1 MEQKELLKNITG
13 TVCVVGLA
21 FSAMSFNGTQ
31 IVDAISDYPV
41 ANYGSFDEQSH
52 NSTINIPLLDSNN
65 IYLQGKMTKL
75 EKEARELFGYMREAT
90 KEESASVNNYIK
102 TISKETG
109 VKFFDLC

>member
-1 MEQKELLKNITG
+1 
-13 TVCVVGLA
+13 
-21 FSAMSFNGTQ
+21 
-31 IVDAISDYPV
+31 
-41 ANYGSFDEQSH
+41 
-52 NSTINIPLLDSNN
+52 
-65 IYLQGKMTKL
+65 MTKL